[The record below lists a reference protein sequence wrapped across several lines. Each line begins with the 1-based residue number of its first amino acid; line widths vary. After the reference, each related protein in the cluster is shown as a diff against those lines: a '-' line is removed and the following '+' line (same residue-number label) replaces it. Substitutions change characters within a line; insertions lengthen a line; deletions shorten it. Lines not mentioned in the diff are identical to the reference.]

1 MSMTKGRHCFICLLV
16 AVAGFAACTT
26 SPSPQ
31 TGSTP
36 SPAAGTVQGAPA
48 KQASPADVAFMTGMI
63 HHHAQALVM
72 AKLADT
78 HAANPSIKVLS
89 ERITVSQTDEIR
101 MMQQWLRENGAEA
114 PEPSPTGQRMQM
126 GGVTHDMLMPG
137 MLTEEQ
143 MTQLERARG
152 PEFDR
157 LFLTFMIQHHEGAL
171 TMVDQLFASHGG
183 GVDDFIYKIASD
195 TFADQG
201 SEIDRMQRMLDAMAS
216 SGR

>member
-1 MSMTKGRHCFICLLV
+1 MSMTKGRHSFLCLLV
-16 AVAGFAACTT
+16 AVAGVTACTT

-31 TGSTP
+31 TGNTQ
-36 SPAAGTVQGAPA
+36 SPAAGTAQGAPA

-78 HAANPSIKVLS
+78 HAANPSLKVLS

-126 GGVTHDMLMPG
+126 GGATHDMLMPG
-137 MLTEEQ
+137 MLTAEQ

-152 PEFDR
+152 AEFDR

-216 SGR
+216 GGQ

>member
-1 MSMTKGRHCFICLLV
+1 
-16 AVAGFAACTT
+16 
-26 SPSPQ
+26 
-31 TGSTP
+31 
-36 SPAAGTVQGAPA
+36 
-48 KQASPADVAFMTGMI
+48 
-63 HHHAQALVM
+63 
-72 AKLADT
+72 
-78 HAANPSIKVLS
+78 
-89 ERITVSQTDEIR
+89 
-101 MMQQWLRENGAEA
+101 
-114 PEPSPTGQRMQM
+114 MQM

-152 PEFDR
+152 AEFDR

-216 SGR
+216 GGR

>member
-1 MSMTKGRHCFICLLV
+1 MSRTKGRHHLICLLF
-16 AVAGFAACTT
+16 AVAGVPACST
-26 SPSPQ
+26 SPSPPP
-31 TGSTP
+31 GSTP
-36 SPAAGTVQGAPA
+36 SPPAGTAPGAPA
-48 KQASPADVAFMTGMI
+48 KQASPPDVAFMTGMI

-152 PEFDR
+152 AEFDR

-216 SGR
+216 GGR

>member
-1 MSMTKGRHCFICLLV
+1 
-16 AVAGFAACTT
+16 
-26 SPSPQ
+26 
-31 TGSTP
+31 
-36 SPAAGTVQGAPA
+36 
-48 KQASPADVAFMTGMI
+48 MTGMI

-78 HAANPSIKVLS
+78 HAANPSLKVLS

-126 GGVTHDMLMPG
+126 GGATHDMLMPG
-137 MLTEEQ
+137 MLTAEQ

-152 PEFDR
+152 AEFDR

-216 SGR
+216 GGQ